1 MFNLIQSWPYAKQ
14 YRRSM
19 DHQKKE
25 IEQKGTPFLIAK
37 DIYIYIYMESQKDFW
52 KDNTDEDFDNDD

>member
-1 MFNLIQSWPYAKQ
+1 MFDLIQSWPYAKQ

-25 IEQKGTPFLIAK
+25 IEHPFL
-37 DIYIYIYMESQKDFW
+37 DSQGYIYIYMETQKDFW